1 MDRKTSARANP
12 IAVPQRSLPYP
23 GGFEGLILT
32 LLTFLLILGGARF
45 LADGAGA
52 LPIPFSTSRPEAFVL
67 DGTMRVLDGAALYA
81 PLESSPTTVHVYN
94 PLSYVTPALL
104 ASVVDGGAVALLFA
118 GRLISL
124 MAAVSLSLLLGF
136 WAYSEYRSWL
146 AAASA
151 AALPLFFHEI
161 ALTQFFR
168 LRPETAAT
176 VACAAAVLCYS
187 RRNEGTFRIGA
198 TAIFCLLAFAF
209 KQSFIAAPV
218 AIAIHLARNREW
230 RSLGAFCLFLGGGIA
245 LLYGYMTWLTEGAF
259 LENTLFAMASNELF
273 LDQAVETYGR
283 YFLGNAYGL
292 LLALPAAVFI
302 AGKTLGRSGPFLVYW
317 GVALAWNL
325 FSAGKVGSSSNYFAE
340 FGVASVMLVTHGLFV
355 PIRMDATKLDR
366 AWRIFVWVPLLAQA
380 LVTVT
385 YDRQGKR
392 PVIYRDDAG
401 VDLTWYMERYASNEG
416 KLILHEKI
424 AIQLGEPKGYDW
436 FLTDMLAEQGR
447 VDVEFIASAIEQ
459 GTYEYVVFSQKPYS
473 QLELQYYRAVTG
485 GPYEQ
490 SFEDGTIIEFRR
502 HEQPAHRRRD
512 DGG

>member
-1 MDRKTSARANP
+1 ML
-12 IAVPQRSLPYP
+12 QRSLPYP

-32 LLTFLLILGGARF
+32 LLTVLLILGGARVF
-45 LADGAGA
+45 ADGAAA

-67 DGTMRVLDGAALYA
+67 DGAMRVLDGAALYA
-81 PLESSPTTVHVYN
+81 SLESSPTTVHLYN

-104 ASVVDGGAVALLFA
+104 ASVVDGGAVSLLFA
-118 GRLISL
+118 GRL
-124 MAAVSLSLLLGF
+124 VSLLATVILSVLLGF
-136 WAYSEYRSWL
+136 WAYAEYRSWL

-187 RRNEGTFRIGA
+187 RRSEGRPRVAA

-218 AIAIHLARNREW
+218 AIAIHLATNREW

-245 LLYGYMTWLTEGAF
+245 LLYGHMTWLTEGAF

-273 LDQAVETYGR
+273 LDQALQTYGR
-283 YFLGNAYGL
+283 YFAANSYGL
-292 LLALPAAVFI
+292 LLALPAAVLI

-317 GVALAWNL
+317 GVALAWNV

-340 FGVASVMLVTHGLFV
+340 FGVATVMLVTHGLFV
-355 PIRMDATKLDR
+355 PIRIDATKLGR
-366 AWRIFVWVPLLAQA
+366 AWRAFVWGPLLAQVL
-380 LVTVT
+380 LVVA
-385 YDRQGKR
+385 YDGQAKR

-401 VDLTWYMERYASNEG
+401 VDLTSYMERYASNEG

-424 AIQLGEPKGYDW
+424 AIQLGQPKGYDW
-436 FLTDMLAEQGR
+436 FLTDILAEQGR
-447 VDVEFIASAIEQ
+447 VDVGFIASAIEQ
-459 GTYEYVVFSQKPYS
+459 GAYEYVVFSQKPYS
-473 QLELQYYRAVTG
+473 RLELLYHRAASS
-485 GPYEQ
+485 GPYER
-490 SFEDGTIIEFRR
+490 SYEDQTIIEFRR
-502 HEQPAHRRRD
+502 K
-512 DGG
+512 